1 MNPKD
6 SSYLLRDDV
15 YKHVQRDWPGYG
27 DDERQLISRLLA
39 RWVRGTSCTKYGC
52 HLCHYTDYSV
62 SDLGWLL
69 AFQYVQ
75 VVFWSLFLSKK
86 LFCFFTG
93 TIVSHSSRQVAAP
106 ILICHLFL
114 SPSHICSLSH
124 PRAGANQ
131 HSETELVSTCHTMN
145 LLHFHA
151 RLYSFSC
158 KPTWLCSGT
167 SWKWF
172 FEISKFVF
180 LSVQKEVAH
189 ACQPPIKKSSSKYVN
204 IEDLR

>member
-1 MNPKD
+1 MVAPCF
-6 SSYLLRDDV
+6 SICS
-15 YKHVQRDWPGYG
+15 
-27 DDERQLISRLLA
+27 
-39 RWVRGTSCTKYGC
+39 GC
-52 HLCHYTDYSV
+52 
-62 SDLGWLL
+62 
-69 AFQYVQ
+69 
-75 VVFWSLFLSKK
+75 FLEFI
-86 LFCFFTG
+86 LYFYFLFFTG

-131 HSETELVSTCHTMN
+131 HSETELVCTCHTMN